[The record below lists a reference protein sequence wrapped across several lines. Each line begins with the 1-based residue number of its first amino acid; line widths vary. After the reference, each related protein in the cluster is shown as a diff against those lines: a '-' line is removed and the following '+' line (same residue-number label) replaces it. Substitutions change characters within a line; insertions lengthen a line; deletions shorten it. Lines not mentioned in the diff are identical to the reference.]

1 MIRILALSTGIYCIV
16 NPQAASETL
25 GLPVTTSVSP
35 AIPFVSFVGA
45 LYLGLGL
52 TALTLLYTG
61 PRKALGM
68 SFMWGVAVALTDA
81 RICFKYDAREGKAV
95 GHAAMGVAAGLLGAG
110 MY

>member
-1 MIRILALSTGIYCIV
+1 
-16 NPQAASETL
+16 
-25 GLPVTTSVSP
+25 
-35 AIPFVSFVGA
+35 
-45 LYLGLGL
+45 
-52 TALTLLYTG
+52 
-61 PRKALGM
+61 M